1 MTLDKRSF
9 AWYSTELHDWYAA
22 SGEYE
27 ILIGA
32 SSRDIRLTE
41 EIRLDS
47 TQKLPLNLTLNTPMG
62 DLIADERTREFG
74 LFLKQ
79 KMDEFFGATGS
90 DTKLSDDDS
99 DEDPM
104 ADAMAASMPIR
115 NVVSFGLMEKEELF
129 KKLKE
134 FNEK

>member
-1 MTLDKRSF
+1 
-9 AWYSTELHDWYAA
+9 
-22 SGEYE
+22 
-27 ILIGA
+27 
-32 SSRDIRLTE
+32 
-41 EIRLDS
+41 
-47 TQKLPLNLTLNTPMG
+47 
-62 DLIADERTREFG
+62 
-74 LFLKQ
+74 
-79 KMDEFFGATGS
+79 MDEFFGAAGS

-129 KKLKE
+129 RKLKE